1 MNQDTMLTLRRRA
14 IGVAVASALAA
25 LCSGNAFADPVMTAR
40 LFRDTDILFR
50 DADMSR
56 WSDNYVELGVG
67 NNTQP
72 GYRFG
77 QFSGLKDKGGFPIA
91 GFNWL
96 SRDSS
101 NDARYWHVFGST
113 LASRASCK
121 RRWRR
126 IQLCARHRRPTS
138 TAGSYQ

>member
-67 NNTQP
+67 NNTILCV
-72 GYRFG
+72 RH
-77 QFSGLKDKGGFPIA
+77 
-91 GFNWL
+91 N
-96 SRDSS
+96 
-101 NDARYWHVFGST
+101 HVT
-113 LASRASCK
+113 KEHVCR
-121 RRWRR
+121 
-126 IQLCARHRRPTS
+126 ARHGRLQPHRRCQPYPKNSLTS
-138 TAGSYQ
+138 LSMAP